1 MTKPPHDYSRL
12 PPLPSI
18 EKGSVFVALTR
29 SIAGDWNDERLHGV
43 GTNLARLTESA
54 IDEYE
59 RARAAMDAGLSDSQ
73 QLLPSLLTT
82 ANSLEV
88 CVCSLHRA
96 HNLANRLCELTGYAR
111 PDLSVP
117 PQFWHDLEQL
127 RHSIEHLD
135 ARVSGTSEKQQ
146 PRTRAN
152 HAMLLVK
159 QGHLTWRSHAIASKR
174 LALALS
180 EFGRYVVDAIGRA
193 EMPPIAGSN

>member
-1 MTKPPHDYSRL
+1 MTKRPHDYSRL

-18 EKGSVFVALTR
+18 EKGSVFVAVSRGIT
-29 SIAGDWNDERLHGV
+29 GDWNDERLHGV

-59 RARAAMDAGLSDSQ
+59 RARAAMDAGIADSQ
-73 QLLPSLLTT
+73 QLLSSLLAT

-111 PDLSVP
+111 PDLSVSA
-117 PQFWHDLEQL
+117 QFWHDLEQL
-127 RHSIEHLD
+127 RHSIEHID
-135 ARVSGTSEKQQ
+135 ERVSRMSQKQQ
-146 PRTRAN
+146 PHTRAK

-159 QGHLTWRSHAIASKR
+159 QGSLTWRHHTIASKV
-174 LALALS
+174 LAIALS
-180 EFGRYVVDAIGRA
+180 EFGRYVINAIDRA
-193 EMPPIAGSN
+193 AMPLIAG